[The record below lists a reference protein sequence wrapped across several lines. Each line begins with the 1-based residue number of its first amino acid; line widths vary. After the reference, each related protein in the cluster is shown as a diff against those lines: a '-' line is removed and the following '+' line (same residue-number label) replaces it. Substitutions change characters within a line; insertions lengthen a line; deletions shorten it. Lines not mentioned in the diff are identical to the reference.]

1 MSEENKRSKKILTSE
16 KHNNL
21 ENIFKSPIFLLT
33 IIGIIGLL
41 IRVYYLPFELPITH
55 DGSSYFWY
63 ANDLSISGTF
73 PDSYPLNFPNNG
85 WPTFL
90 SVFFYFF
97 NSDNFLDY
105 MNLQRSLSITISV
118 LTVIPVYLLCS
129 RFFDKRYSI
138 IGAALFAFGPFII
151 QNSLLGITESL
162 YLLIGITSL
171 FLFLSNNIKSVY
183 ISFGVAA
190 LFTLVR
196 YEGLLLLLP
205 LSIMFFVRF
214 KKEKKVVLK
223 YSFCVLIFILIASPM
238 AYIRFENTGQDGIIS
253 HVIAGPVYY
262 QSAGEK
268 GEQDQIITFFNLF
281 ITGLLNLSKYLGWI
295 TIPFFIFFIPYGLFA
310 IFKNRDYK
318 TNTIVLT
325 SIILLL
331 PAVYAY
337 TRDFQDTRYL
347 FVLFPIFTILSIYTI
362 KKLESK
368 LKKQNMFCVLL
379 IGGIL
384 GSSLVFLN
392 YQMEDYE
399 HEREAF
405 EIAKEVTKITNVI
418 NHSYHIDFEIPESK
432 YYRSATI
439 ASLQDFPVL
448 STERQDRI
456 EFVELVGHDSLESYI
471 EFGRNQGL
479 TYLVVDDSI
488 KQPSFLQD
496 VFIHEEKYP
505 YLLKEYDSKDFGYQY
520 HVKIFRINYE
530 VLK

>member
-1 MSEENKRSKKILTSE
+1 MPNLIEGGSNVFSK
-16 KHNNL
+16 NV
-21 ENIFKSPIFLLT
+21 
-33 IIGIIGLL
+33 IICLGIIALAGFL
-41 IRVYYLPFELPITH
+41 IRFFCFPEGLPITH
-55 DGSSYFWY
+55 DGSLYFWY
-63 ANDLSISGTF
+63 ANDLSITGAF

-105 MNLQRSLSITISV
+105 MNLQRSLSIMISV

-129 RFFDKRYSI
+129 RFFDKRYSV
-138 IGAALFAFGPFII
+138 IGAALFVFGPFII

-162 YLLIGITSL
+162 YLFVGITSL

-223 YSFCVLIFILIASPM
+223 YGFCVLIFVLVVSPM

-253 HVIAGPVYY
+253 HVIAVPVYY
-262 QSAGEK
+262 QNASEK
-268 GEQDQIITFFNLF
+268 GESDQATIFFNLF
-281 ITGLLNLSKYLGWI
+281 ITGLFNLTKYLGWI
-295 TIPFFIFFIPYGLFA
+295 TIPFFIFFIPYGIFA

-318 TNTIVLT
+318 INTIALT

-337 TRDFQDTRYL
+337 TRDFQDPRYL

-362 KKLESK
+362 KKLGSK
-368 LKKQNMFCVLL
+368 LKKQNIFCVLL

-399 HEREAF
+399 HQREAF
-405 EIAKEVTKITNVI
+405 EIAKEVIERTSVI
-418 NHSYHIDFEIPESK
+418 NHSYHIDFGVPESK
-432 YYRSATI
+432 YYRSANL
-439 ASLQDFPVL
+439 SLQTFPVL
-448 STERQDRI
+448 STEWQDRV
-456 EFVELVGHDSLESYI
+456 EWVELLGHDSLESYV
-471 EFGRNQGL
+471 EFGKKRGL
-479 TYLVVDDSI
+479 TYLVIDDSAY
-488 KQPSFLQD
+488 QPSFLQD
-496 VFIHEEKYP
+496 VFVHEEKYP
-505 YLLKEYDSKDFGYQY
+505 YLLKEFDSRDSGYQY
-520 HVKIFRINYE
+520 HVKIFRIDYE

>member
-1 MSEENKRSKKILTSE
+1 MPNLIEEGPNVFSK
-16 KHNNL
+16 NV
-21 ENIFKSPIFLLT
+21 
-33 IIGIIGLL
+33 IICLGIIALAGFL
-41 IRVYYLPFELPITH
+41 IRFFYFPEGLPITH
-55 DGSSYFWY
+55 DGSAYFWY

-90 SVFFYFF
+90 SVFFYLF

-105 MNLQRSLSITISV
+105 MDLQRSLSITISV
-118 LTVIPVYLLCS
+118 LTVIPIYLLCS

-138 IGAALFAFGPFII
+138 IGAALFVFSPLII
-151 QNSLLGITESL
+151 QNSLLGITEPL
-162 YLLIGITSL
+162 FLFIGITSL

-183 ISFGVAA
+183 LSFGVVA

-214 KKEKKVVLK
+214 RKERKVVLK
-223 YSFCVLIFILIASPM
+223 YAFCVLIFVLVVSPM

-253 HVIAGPVYY
+253 HVVAVPVYY
-262 QSAGEK
+262 QTVSEK
-268 GEQDQIITFFNLF
+268 EEQDQAITFFNLLSA
-281 ITGLLNLSKYLGWI
+281 GLLNLTKYLGWI
-295 TIPFFIFFIPYGLFA
+295 TIPFFIFLIPYGIFV

-337 TRDFQDTRYL
+337 TRDFQDPRYL
-347 FVLFPIFTILSIYTI
+347 FVLFPIMTILSIYTI

-368 LKKQNMFCVLL
+368 LKKQNVFYALL
-379 IGGIL
+379 IGGIV

-392 YQMEDYE
+392 YQAEDYE
-399 HEREAF
+399 HQREAF
-405 EIAKEVTKITNVI
+405 EISKEVTERTSVI
-418 NHSYHIDFEIPESK
+418 NHSYHIDFDVPESK
-432 YYRSATI
+432 YYRSANL
-439 ASLQDFPVL
+439 SLQTFPIL
-448 STERQDRI
+448 STEIQDRV
-456 EFVELVGHDSLESYI
+456 EWVELVGHDSLESYI
-471 EFGRNQGL
+471 EFGRKQGL
-479 TYLVVDDSI
+479 TYLVVDNSI

-505 YLLKEYDSKDFGYQY
+505 YLLKEFDSKDFGYQY
-520 HVKIFRINYE
+520 HVKIFRIDYE

>member
-1 MSEENKRSKKILTSE
+1 
-16 KHNNL
+16 
-21 ENIFKSPIFLLT
+21 
-33 IIGIIGLL
+33 
-41 IRVYYLPFELPITH
+41 
-55 DGSSYFWY
+55 
-63 ANDLSISGTF
+63 
-73 PDSYPLNFPNNG
+73 
-85 WPTFL
+85 
-90 SVFFYFF
+90 
-97 NSDNFLDY
+97 
-105 MNLQRSLSITISV
+105 
-118 LTVIPVYLLCS
+118 
-129 RFFDKRYSI
+129 
-138 IGAALFAFGPFII
+138 
-151 QNSLLGITESL
+151 
-162 YLLIGITSL
+162 
-171 FLFLSNNIKSVY
+171 
-183 ISFGVAA
+183 
-190 LFTLVR
+190 
-196 YEGLLLLLP
+196 
-205 LSIMFFVRF
+205 
-214 KKEKKVVLK
+214 
-223 YSFCVLIFILIASPM
+223 M

>member
-196 YEGLLLLLP
+196 YEGLLLVFA

-214 KKEKKVVLK
+214 
-223 YSFCVLIFILIASPM
+223 
-238 AYIRFENTGQDGIIS
+238 
-253 HVIAGPVYY
+253 
-262 QSAGEK
+262 
-268 GEQDQIITFFNLF
+268 
-281 ITGLLNLSKYLGWI
+281 
-295 TIPFFIFFIPYGLFA
+295 
-310 IFKNRDYK
+310 
-318 TNTIVLT
+318 
-325 SIILLL
+325 
-331 PAVYAY
+331 
-337 TRDFQDTRYL
+337 
-347 FVLFPIFTILSIYTI
+347 
-362 KKLESK
+362 
-368 LKKQNMFCVLL
+368 
-379 IGGIL
+379 
-384 GSSLVFLN
+384 
-392 YQMEDYE
+392 
-399 HEREAF
+399 
-405 EIAKEVTKITNVI
+405 
-418 NHSYHIDFEIPESK
+418 
-432 YYRSATI
+432 
-439 ASLQDFPVL
+439 
-448 STERQDRI
+448 
-456 EFVELVGHDSLESYI
+456 
-471 EFGRNQGL
+471 
-479 TYLVVDDSI
+479 
-488 KQPSFLQD
+488 
-496 VFIHEEKYP
+496 
-505 YLLKEYDSKDFGYQY
+505 
-520 HVKIFRINYE
+520 
-530 VLK
+530 